1 MTHIWLNVAIL
12 LMFVSAL
19 GMTGARHS
27 EDAYHW
33 NTGPR
38 RAPPRQNQIHERSVS
53 LHPSGCPLPYRHA
66 PCHAPHP
73 GAWRYLSPSWT
84 RRRAAGTS

>member
-27 EDAYHW
+27 EDAYH
-33 NTGPR
+33 
-38 RAPPRQNQIHERSVS
+38 
-53 LHPSGCPLPYRHA
+53 
-66 PCHAPHP
+66 
-73 GAWRYLSPSWT
+73 
-84 RRRAAGTS
+84 